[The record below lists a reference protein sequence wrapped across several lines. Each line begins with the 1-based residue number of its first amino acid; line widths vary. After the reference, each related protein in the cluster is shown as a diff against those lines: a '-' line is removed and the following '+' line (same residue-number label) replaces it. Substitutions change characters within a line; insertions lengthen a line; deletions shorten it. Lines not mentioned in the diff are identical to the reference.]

1 MSIETKCDVYW
12 NMQVGGKKNSF
23 FWGGEEWFMKTM
35 GHFKTPGVSIIT
47 CKKSYRANPPSL
59 ATSLEPCDGV
69 GASNF
74 VGSTSGAEGK

>member
-1 MSIETKCDVYW
+1 
-12 NMQVGGKKNSF
+12 
-23 FWGGEEWFMKTM
+23 MKMM